1 VYGVGVGGFLT
12 LRLENITVVVRYRRL
27 LDSVWRRLDLVLVL
41 FLVDLGVSREY
52 LRIGGT
58 MMYRC

>member
-1 VYGVGVGGFLT
+1 VYDVGVGGFLT
-12 LRLENITVVVRYRRL
+12 LRLENITVVVRYRML
-27 LDSVWRRLDLVLVL
+27 LDSVWCRLDLVLVL